1 MIVEGRIVRGVGHF
15 RVRMTAYPDVF
26 ERATGEKLFP
36 GTLNV
41 QVAQPIPIRTDFRI
55 EGRDINEPNQDLL
68 FERCRIN
75 GIDAYR
81 IRPSDAQGNGG
92 HGDHILEIACTQKLS
107 GVDVDA
113 VVKIELFRNPA

>member
-1 MIVEGRIVRGVGHF
+1 MIVEGKVVKGVGHF
-15 RVRMTAYPDVF
+15 RVRMTDYADVF
-26 ERATGEKLFP
+26 ERVTGEKLFP

-41 QVAQPIPIRTDFRI
+41 QVAEAIPIRVDFRI
-55 EGRDINEPNQDLL
+55 EGGEINEPNQDLL

-92 HGDHILEIACTQKLS
+92 HGDHILEIACSKRIPNVEEGS
-107 GVDVDA
+107 A
-113 VVKIELFRNPA
+113 VKVEVFGNV